1 MTPALKP
8 AEALTAAIACLNR
21 AIVCDRAGK
30 VWRSHINDAAGVLVE
45 AGFDELAV
53 RCLAVDGEGGLA
65 RLLIA
70 LHEERHQY
78 RPRAEPEAA

>member
-1 MTPALKP
+1 MAPALKP

-21 AIVCDRAGK
+21 AIVCDRAGEI
-30 VWRSHINDAAGVLVE
+30 WRGHINDAAGVLIA
-45 AGFDELAV
+45 AGLDEFAV
-53 RCLAVDGEGGLA
+53 RCLVLDNEGGLA

-78 RPRAEPEAA
+78 RPQAA